1 MDGNLAGNA
10 PPAYGSVINQP
21 NMAPPPG
28 APTAPPAGYPAGM
41 KLPSNFITNPE
52 PIHER

>member
-41 KLPSNFITNPE
+41 KLPSIFITNPE